1 MSTIGAFVLLVVSF
15 IDGHPV
21 AAFAA
26 IGLTLLALAEFIRRS
41 SGESSS
47 RGVLITRGGW
57 PMDPITPD
65 EDTFRL
71 PPGSFAMVLAREQPM
86 YRPLPTIRTPDG
98 QVVSQWLPT
107 HDELVRLMRGE
118 PLTVAVQTF
127 NKQLFAPMVVAV
139 GGLDLR

>member
-1 MSTIGAFVLLVVSF
+1 MSTIGAFVLSAVSF

-21 AAFAA
+21 VAFAV
-26 IGLTLLALAEFIRRS
+26 IGLTLLALAEFVRVRPDESRS
-41 SGESSS
+41 TGI
-47 RGVLITRGGW
+47 LITRGGW

-71 PPGSFAMVLAREQPM
+71 PPGSVASVLARDQSE

-98 QVVSQWLPT
+98 QVISQWLPT
-107 HDELVRLMRGE
+107 HDELIRLMRGE
-118 PLTVAVQTF
+118 PLTVTVQTF